1 MQIKYTTRNRENK
14 WWKRYTTKNNK
25 KEIEG
30 QIEEIP
36 KKKEKE
42 KEKMQYIK

>member
-1 MQIKYTTRNRENK
+1 MYVNDEICIQQKAI
-14 WWKRYTTKNNK
+14 K

-30 QIEEIP
+30 QIKEIP
-36 KKKEKE
+36 KKKKEKE